1 MANVDCPAIAQIMV
15 GGRHARRPT
24 VCYGVPSGESPTG
37 LSTAGAM
44 TNWQEINRISKDPQ
58 AVRLLAGRLLK
69 LPYMSWPEHGR
80 SFLNNMAKERGPIT
94 TRQAEYLIELRDE
107 TELHQVVGGF
117 SVGSLI
123 EDCWHNREPDR
134 RRGLSDENCEFI
146 ERIRGKSA
154 LPRRQLHRLFA
165 CCRELGLIEA
175 YIDIGG

>member
-1 MANVDCPAIAQIMV
+1 
-15 GGRHARRPT
+15 
-24 VCYGVPSGESPTG
+24 
-37 LSTAGAM
+37 M

-80 SFLNNMAKERGPIT
+80 SFLNNMAKEREPIT

-117 SVGSLI
+117 SVRSLI

-134 RRGLSDENCEFI
+134 RRGLSAENCEFI